1 VPETLL
7 ARHGAVSEPVVRA
20 MAEGALANSPADL
33 GVAVTGVAGPTG
45 GTAEKPVGLVHF
57 ACARKGAG
65 TLSEHHQFDGDR
77 DSVRAQSVD
86 AALAMVKRLVG

>member
-1 VPETLL
+1 
-7 ARHGAVSEPVVRA
+7 

-57 ACARKGAG
+57 ACARKGAE

-86 AALAMVKRLVG
+86 AALAMVKRLAG

>member
-1 VPETLL
+1 
-7 ARHGAVSEPVVRA
+7 
-20 MAEGALANSPADL
+20 M
-33 GVAVTGVAGPTG
+33 TGVAGPTG

-57 ACARKGAG
+57 ACARKGAE